1 MRRVSTKVTP
11 GILALF
17 TLCGNRYKQSFA
29 ESVSLTTVAE
39 REFFATPAA
48 SAPTAP
54 PRLSAVNKRNM
65 GSMNIDSAGGAGA
78 DRESPKL
85 VRYPPPPGDPET
97 AGMPKSIRPSPPP
110 ASWLAL
116 YLAQTSPRP
125 HPPRSVPTFRSSDS
139 SPWRVPAEP
148 AHTCC

>member
-1 MRRVSTKVTP
+1 MRRVSTKETP
-11 GILALF
+11 RILALF
-17 TLCGNRYKQSFA
+17 ALCGNRYKQSFA
-29 ESVSLTTVAE
+29 ESVSLTTVAA
-39 REFFATPAA
+39 RESFASPAA

-54 PRLSAVNKRNM
+54 PRLSGVNKRNM

-85 VRYPPPPGDPET
+85 VRYPPPGT
-97 AGMPKSIRPSPPP
+97 QKLLGCRNRFFISPK
-110 ASWLAL
+110 
-116 YLAQTSPRP
+116 PRP
-125 HPPRSVPTFRSSDS
+125 AHTPPRSVPTFRSSDS